1 MIQIGDQ
8 VPDFEL
14 PSQTG
19 ERVRLST
26 LLERGHVVLYLYIRD
41 ATPG

>member
-1 MIQIGDQ
+1 MLAIGER
-8 VPDFEL
+8 VPDFAL

-19 ERVRLST
+19 ERLRLST
-26 LLERGHVVLYLYIRD
+26 LLERGPVVLYLYIRD